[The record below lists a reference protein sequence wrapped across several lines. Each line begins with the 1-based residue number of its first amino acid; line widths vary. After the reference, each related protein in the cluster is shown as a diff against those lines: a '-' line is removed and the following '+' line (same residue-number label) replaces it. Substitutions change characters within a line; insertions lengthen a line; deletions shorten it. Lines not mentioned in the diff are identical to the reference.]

1 MKKCFFLYSKKYETF
16 KNKLIN
22 ELPYLQ
28 NVSPLISQQSAMK
41 ALQTDESLAKKPLPE
56 N

>member
-1 MKKCFFLYSKKYETF
+1 MKKCFFLYMKKYESF

-28 NVSPLISQQSAMK
+28 NVSPLISQDSALK
-41 ALQTDESLAKKPLPE
+41 ALLSDPALIEKKE
-56 N
+56 K